1 MNAET
6 QLRDLT
12 QVEVNAE
19 KIKKNQNQK
28 TDQCQIGKKSKN
40 YGKKT
45 YNATHSSTIDH

>member
-19 KIKKNQNQK
+19 KINLKKPK
-28 TDQCQIGKKSKN
+28 LKD
-40 YGKKT
+40 
-45 YNATHSSTIDH
+45 